1 MHVCRIMPNSVKLGG
16 LSFWCTCRDSH
27 RSLVC
32 EDAIAV
38 NMLFDSELKVPDEKR
53 TGQIKARERPKLTN
67 PFNAVHYAD
76 SEKERKMREKE
87 KKVELEKP
95 VWRPSIERVD
105 SDVQDSV
112 AGMVAKTSQCKL
124 QVSQPCFVS
133 VSIPAK

>member
-16 LSFWCTCRDSH
+16 MSFRCTCRDSH

-38 NMLFDSELKVPDEKR
+38 NMLFDSELKVPDEER
-53 TGQIKARERPKLTN
+53 TGQIKARARLKLTN
-67 PFNAVHYAD
+67 PFNAD

-105 SDVQDSV
+105 ADVQDSV
-112 AGMVAKTSQCKL
+112 AGMVAKTSRRKL
-124 QVSQPCFVS
+124 QVKQPCFMS